1 MNVRYAQLFCRE
13 FTAGGRYTVCL
24 PFSLNEEETESLTGK
39 MYEMSGYMNGYLLF
53 SSVNHVEAFKPY
65 IFIADE
71 TGRPFYKFAKKG
83 MEEGEAQTVTMGDF
97 SFIGSDNNQTVM
109 SSSMTTCYDYN
120 NNAFVEIGEETG
132 MEVLPYR
139 AYFTKSAS
147 SSATLKGILFD
158 FEGVATSI
166 NPLKEGY
173 GQMSK
178 VEGQKDGWYMLDG
191 RKLQGNPNAKGVYI
205 YNGKKAVIK

>member
-1 MNVRYAQLFCRE
+1 
-13 FTAGGRYTVCL
+13 
-24 PFSLNEEETESLTGK
+24 
-39 MYEMSGYMNGYLLF
+39 
-53 SSVNHVEAFKPY
+53 
-65 IFIADE
+65 
-71 TGRPFYKFAKKG
+71 

-109 SSSMTTCYDYN
+109 SNSMTTCYDYN
-120 NNAFVEIGEETG
+120 NNAFAEIGAEPG
-132 MEVLPYR
+132 MDILPYR

-178 VEGQKDGWYMLDG
+178 VEGQKEGWYMLDG

-205 YNGKKAVIK
+205 YNGKRAIVR